1 MRSNTSLSNYAK
13 KRYLSLYWITQTSY
27 RPSMIL
33 PALDHAAHHSQ
44 QWVTPELGLNSTEQG
59 IPRLGRD
66 NMKLHSTTGRI
77 SSKEL
82 LTPIDH
88 KLSFPT
94 CLSHPRSI
102 HLHCHSNSP
111 LVAKPPFPWASA
123 IDRPEFSEICG
134 SYKTPSRSSH
144 FLCAFSHLERVTH
157 RHDNLL
163 LQPKPPL

>member
-1 MRSNTSLSNYAK
+1 
-13 KRYLSLYWITQTSY
+13 
-27 RPSMIL
+27 MIL

-77 SSKEL
+77 SSKES
-82 LTPIDH
+82 LTPIAH

-102 HLHCHSNSP
+102 HLHCPTFHRLLHLLFRGFNNRS
-111 LVAKPPFPWASA
+111 
-123 IDRPEFSEICG
+123 DQEFLEIC
-134 SYKTPSRSSH
+134 SCYWTLSMRTH
-144 FLCAFSHLERVTH
+144 FLSTLSHLERVSH
-157 RHDNLL
+157 RPDNLL
-163 LQPKPPL
+163 LVFTGLTTRFFTPTPQHTSMVMAA

>member
-1 MRSNTSLSNYAK
+1 MTSMHSNTSLSNYAQK
-13 KRYLSLYWITQTSY
+13 IYLSLYLITPTSY

-66 NMKLHSTTGRI
+66 NMKLHSTTRRI

-94 CLSHPRSI
+94 CLSHLMSI
-102 HLHCHSNSP
+102 HLHCPKIHRLLQLLFRGFNNRSDQK
-111 LVAKPPFPWASA
+111 L
-123 IDRPEFSEICG
+123 SEI
-134 SYKTPSRSSH
+134 SS
-144 FLCAFSHLERVTH
+144 CY
-157 RHDNLL
+157 
-163 LQPKPPL
+163 